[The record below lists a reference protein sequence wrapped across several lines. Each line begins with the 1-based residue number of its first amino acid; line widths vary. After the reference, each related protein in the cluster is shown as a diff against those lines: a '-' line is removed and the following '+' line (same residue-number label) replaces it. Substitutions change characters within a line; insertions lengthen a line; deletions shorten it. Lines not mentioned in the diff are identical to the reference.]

1 MIEDLEMRE
10 LFRIESTEHLQLLEE
25 GLLLLEKTPQA
36 VVVIEE
42 LFREAHSLKGAS
54 RMLALEE
61 IETIAHRFE
70 DLLGEA
76 KNGRRKLTQQ
86 AINVMYRCVDSM
98 ARLAEE
104 AVSGD
109 KSGVVVGEIL
119 AALELKEVGEDAG
132 EARTEVDAEE
142 SAEEPE
148 GEDDLRIC
156 GAKVEPAPEA
166 GAIAAASPSCLPLSS
181 SARPDSFL
189 IETIRVETRKLDH
202 LMTLAGELTVAKLR
216 VARRCADMD
225 GVTDAWER
233 IASALRSNAR
243 RDTDLQQWIA
253 GFSTLLDQVKR
264 STSDDNSRLETVS
277 GAIEEAI
284 LEVRL
289 LPLSTIFNGM
299 PRMVRDLS
307 LEQGKTVQTFVE
319 GGQTCAD
326 KRVLEELKAPLTH
339 IIRNAIDHGIEP
351 PAEREELGKPRTGTI
366 SIRAYRTAENIVVE
380 VQDDG
385 RGLDLEAVRRVARK
399 GGRREEELAAMSADQ
414 LRGLIF
420 ASGFSTSPFISELS
434 GRGVGLDVVRTNV
447 ERLKGV
453 VTVESTPGAG
463 CTLKI
468 MLPLTLATGRVL
480 IVAACGVH
488 YALPVEYVRN
498 SCQLDLGT
506 IFSIDG
512 RGAVL
517 SEGQTVAVAR
527 LSDLLSFART
537 DFLPEAPASEE
548 EGVGKRPCLIINSG
562 GGRHFA
568 LLVDELL
575 DEQEIVL
582 KPQSPLLKHIPGISG
597 ATILGSGEVCMILNP
612 PELGAALRQDGTVLA
627 QVAAVAEPERKK
639 TVLVAEDSLT
649 TRTQMKRILEGFG
662 YEVTTAVD
670 GLDALAKLG
679 SGSFD
684 ALVSDITMPNMDGL
698 ALTQKV
704 RQNRKYGEL
713 PIVLVTMLSTD
724 EDKRRGMEA
733 GANAYITKPAFDQK
747 LLLETMRRL
756 I

>member
-10 LFRIESTEHLQLLEE
+10 LFRIESGEHLQLLEE
-25 GLLLLEKTPQA
+25 GLLHLEKTPQTVA
-36 VVVIEE
+36 IIEE

-54 RMLALEE
+54 RMLALED
-61 IETIAHRFE
+61 IETVAHRFE

-76 KNGRRKLTQQ
+76 KSGRRKLTQQ

-104 AVSGD
+104 AVSGE
-109 KSGVVVGEIL
+109 KSGVEVGEIL
-119 AALELKEVGEDAG
+119 AALELQETQEDA
-132 EARTEVDAEE
+132 EKAREEGDSEE

-148 GEDDLRIC
+148 GEEDPSSC
-156 GAKVEPAPEA
+156 GADVEPAPAA
-166 GAIAAASPSCLPLSS
+166 GAIAAVSPCLHLPA
-181 SARPDSFL
+181 SARLDSFS
-189 IETIRVETRKLDH
+189 IDTIRVETRKLDQ
-202 LMTLAGELTVAKLR
+202 LMTLAGELTVAKHR
-216 VARRCADMD
+216 VARRCTDMD
-225 GVTDAWER
+225 GLADAWER
-233 IASALRSNAR
+233 IATTLCLKAR
-243 RDTDLQQWIA
+243 RDTELEQWTSE
-253 GFSTLLDQVKR
+253 FSTLLDQVKR

-289 LPLSTIFNGM
+289 LPLSTIFNSL

-307 LEQGKTVQTFVE
+307 LEQGKTVQTIVE
-319 GGQTCAD
+319 GGETCAD
-326 KRVLEELKAPLTH
+326 KRVLEELKSPLIH
-339 IIRNAIDHGIEP
+339 IVRNAVDHGFEL
-351 PAEREELGKPRTGTI
+351 PAERAEFGKPRNGTI

-385 RGLDLEAVRRVARK
+385 RGLDLEAVRRAARK
-399 GGRREEELAAMSADQ
+399 SGRREEELADMTDDQ

-420 ASGFSTSPFISELS
+420 ASGFSTSPFISDLS
-434 GRGVGLDVVRTNV
+434 GRGVGLDVVHTNV
-447 ERLKGV
+447 ERLKGT
-453 VTVESTPGAG
+453 VTVESTPGNG

-468 MLPLTLATGRVL
+468 ALPLTLATGRVL
-480 IVAACGVH
+480 IVAARGVS
-488 YALPVEYVRN
+488 YALPVEYVRK
-498 SCQLDLGT
+498 SYQLDLGS

-512 RGAVL
+512 RDAVH

-537 DFLPEAPASEE
+537 DFLHEAPLPEE
-548 EGVGKRPCLIINSG
+548 EGAGEAKSPCLIINSG
-562 GGRHFA
+562 GGRRFA

-582 KPQSPLLKHIPGISG
+582 KPQSSLLKHIPGISG
-597 ATILGSGEVCMILNP
+597 ATILGSGDVCMILNP
-612 PELGAALRQDGTVLA
+612 PELGAALRQDGLA
-627 QVAAVAEPERKK
+627 QTAVAEHERKK

-713 PIVLVTMLSTD
+713 PIILVTMLSKD

-747 LLLETMRRL
+747 LLFETMRRL